1 MMLFSCIGDFRLFGR
16 TAMFRRGL
24 RSLWRDDEGSAL
36 IEGAIIVPVLLVL
49 VLGVFEFSWLIC
61 QQHLIST
68 GIHDGARYIA
78 RSASPRDVTIQS
90 DAKKL
95 ATTGAIDGDT
105 ARVKGWTARDV
116 HISYASVNNF
126 VGSNGLTPFRGDAAI
141 QIVTVSTTFTVP
153 SLGFFGFLG
162 LKPPALTVSHQERVI
177 GSGQVS
183 RR

>member
-1 MMLFSCIGDFRLFGR
+1 MSVRI
-16 TAMFRRGL
+16 L
-24 RSLWRDDEGSAL
+24 RSLWRNDEGSAL

-49 VLGVFEFSWLIC
+49 VLGVFEFSWLID

-68 GIHDGARYIA
+68 GIHDARALYCAIRQPP
-78 RSASPRDVTIQS
+78 RSNDSKATRRN
-90 DAKKL
+90 L

-105 ARVKGWTARDV
+105 ARVRGWTTRDV
-116 HISYASVNNF
+116 HISYASVNNS

-177 GSGQVS
+177 GPGQVS